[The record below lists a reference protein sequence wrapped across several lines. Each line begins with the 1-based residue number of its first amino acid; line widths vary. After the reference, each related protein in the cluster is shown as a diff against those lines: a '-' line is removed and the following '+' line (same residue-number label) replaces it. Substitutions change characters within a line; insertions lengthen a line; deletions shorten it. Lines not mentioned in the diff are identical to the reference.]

1 MMILQSIKKEFIL
14 VFSDLHSVAVLL
26 LMPIIF
32 MLIMTFAMSERQDD
46 MIQNL
51 QVELKT
57 NSEIE
62 QTLYA
67 KYLAAFGYQL
77 NPEIPKA
84 SASLVLKSNLKQ
96 QLFSNQ
102 NTPLI
107 QIKFANATSPAIQAL
122 LKQHV
127 QLAFARLKLH
137 LYMLDS
143 GEMDEDL
150 SLHEQMALINQ
161 QTDTSQYIQVTDGNA
176 KLPIVTYSV
185 PSWLIFGVYFIVL
198 PISLTLLNEVQ
209 NGTLIRLKTFPIN
222 LHHYFLVKLFA
233 FFLFSLGQFLLLSLI
248 GWRLIPLLIELPP
261 VPYNQ
266 IWELFCSALIVSLAA
281 VSFASIIASLVRS
294 FEQAIVLGG
303 GVNIIM
309 AALSGFMVPLDI
321 MPIAL
326 QQMAQF
332 SPMYWSAQL
341 VKGSMYGQF
350 NHDHWMSIIYL
361 AIFATISL
369 IISALIFSRRVK
381 ELSWN

>member
-1 MMILQSIKKEFIL
+1 MILQSIKKEFIL

-32 MLIMTFAMSERQDD
+32 MLIMTFAMSERQED
-46 MIQNL
+46 MIENL

-57 NSEIE
+57 NNEFE
-62 QTLYA
+62 QVLYA
-67 KYLAAFGYQL
+67 RYLSTFGYQL
-77 NPEIPKA
+77 KPEMPKA
-84 SASLVLKSNLKQ
+84 SANLVLESNLKQ
-96 QLFSNQ
+96 QLFSSQ

-107 QIKFANATSPAIQAL
+107 KIKFGSSTSPAIQAL

-137 LYMLDS
+137 LYMLDN

-150 SLHEQMALINQ
+150 PIDEQIQLINQ
-161 QTDTSQYIQVTDGNA
+161 QTDTSQYIQVSGDNI
-176 KLPIVTYSV
+176 KLPVVTYSV

-209 NGTLIRLKTFPIN
+209 NGTLIRLKTFPVN

-233 FFLFSLGQFLLLSLI
+233 FYLFSLGQFLLLSII
-248 GWRLIPLLIELPP
+248 GWRLIPLLIELPA

-266 IWELFCSALIVSLAA
+266 IWELICTALIVSLAA
-281 VSFASIIASLVRS
+281 VSFASIIASLVKS

-309 AALSGFMVPLDI
+309 AAFSGFMVPLDI
-321 MPIAL
+321 MPEAL
-326 QQMAQF
+326 QQIAQF

-341 VKGSMYGQF
+341 VKGTMYGQF
-350 NHDHWMSIIYL
+350 SHDHWMSIIYL
-361 AIFATISL
+361 AIFATISFT
-369 IISALIFSRRVK
+369 ISALLFSRRIR

>member
-1 MMILQSIKKEFIL
+1 MILQSIKKEFIL

-26 LMPIIF
+26 IMPVIF

-51 QVELKT
+51 QVEFKT
-57 NSEIE
+57 NNEFE
-62 QTLYA
+62 QTLFG
-67 KYLAAFGYQL
+67 KYLSKFGYQL
-77 NPEIPKA
+77 KPEMSKA
-84 SASLVLKSNLKQ
+84 SASLLLESNLKQ
-96 QLFSNQ
+96 QLFSSQ
-102 NTPLI
+102 NMPLI
-107 QIKFANATSPAIQAL
+107 QIKFGSSTSPAIQAL
-122 LKQHV
+122 LNQHV

-137 LYMLDS
+137 LYMLDT

-150 SLHEQMALINQ
+150 PLNKQMAQINQ
-161 QTDTSQYIQVTDGNA
+161 QTDTSQYIQVTDDTLT
-176 KLPIVTYSV
+176 LPVVTYSV

-209 NGTLIRLKTFPIN
+209 SGTLIRLKTFPLN
-222 LHHYFLVKLFA
+222 LQHYFLVKLFS
-233 FFLFSLGQFLLLSLI
+233 FFLFSIGQFLLLSLI
-248 GWRLIPLLIELPP
+248 GWRIIPLLIELPP

-266 IWELFCSALIVSLAA
+266 IWELICTALIVSLAA

-321 MPIAL
+321 MPTAL
-326 QQMAQF
+326 QQIAQF

-341 VKGSMYGQF
+341 VKGTMYGQF

-361 AIFATISL
+361 AVFAIISL
-369 IISALIFSRRVK
+369 TISALLFRRRVR